1 MGIAA
6 RLTLKMS
13 NQVVLFTIQSIGH
26 DVVVVSLVENG
37 VYPVRLFRAPIQCS
51 SGGDGTREA
60 VGTVTENLIGR
71 RSTRKCTAVNSIG
84 SVSITFGEGRGQLD
98 HRRA

>member
-6 RLTLKMS
+6 GLTLKMY
-13 NQVVLFTIQSIGH
+13 NQVVLFTIQYIGH

-37 VYPVRLFRAPIQCS
+37 VYSIQCP

-60 VGTVTENLIGR
+60 GGTVTENLIGR
-71 RSTRKCTAVNSIG
+71 RSTRKCTAVNSVG
-84 SVSITFGEGRGQLD
+84 SVNITFGEGGGQLD